1 MSDMDKKK
9 VVTELLH
16 RPGESDIYDTLF
28 DKFILENYN
37 FTVDYH
43 QIEPKKISEFIK
55 KLQDEF
61 QFKIYK
67 FFQYN
72 TLSLYIYSKDFL
84 VIIAKESK
92 KTPIQIYSNNLEILE
107 KIYNIYKP
115 FEYKN
120 SPELKIKWSDIIM
133 TARGATLTTK
143 VLEYNDFKNINELY
157 YPFLDIELFMKEFI
171 YGDENILILCGE
183 PGTGK
188 SKFAS
193 LVIKK
198 LLQNNKYFE
207 YFSNSD
213 ENDERDELKFIDL
226 EDFIEDI
233 SFEENSNKIKIHDNF
248 YYVLSTKN
256 TDIVSGDE
264 FWDKAKNSD
273 LVVLD
278 DLDFLLSSRN
288 ENREDVQKNQFL
300 SNLLSFT
307 DGIQKNKTKII
318 ITTNQ
323 PFDTIDKAL
332 LRKGRLFAILE
343 FRPLTK
349 KEALQIWESENLD
362 KKDFNKIFKDKD
374 KIKHDEIGHEIQ
386 KFKRNKKLLRKKD
399 FILDESVDAL
409 RKAQPKKVGL
419 I

>member
-1 MSDMDKKK
+1 MKKAI
-9 VVTELLH
+9 TEIIH
-16 RPGESDIYDTLF
+16 RSGESDIFDTLY
-28 DKFILENYN
+28 DKFIIENYN
-37 FTVDYH
+37 CTVDYH

-55 KLQDEF
+55 NLQENNF
-61 QFKIYK
+61 KFKIYK

-72 TLSLYIYSKDFL
+72 TLSLYIQSDDFL
-84 VIIAKESK
+84 IIIVKESK
-92 KTPIQIYSNNLEILE
+92 KTPIYIYANNLEILE
-107 KIYNIYKP
+107 KLYNIFKP

-120 SPELKIKWSDIIM
+120 TPELKIKWTDIIM
-133 TARGATLTTK
+133 TARGPSATTK
-143 VLEYNDFKNINELY
+143 VLEYDDFKNINELY
-157 YPFLDIELFMKEFI
+157 YPFLDINLFMREFI

-193 LVIKK
+193 LIIKK
-198 LLQNNKYFE
+198 LLQNEKYFE
-207 YFSNSD
+207 YFSNLSKK
-213 ENDERDELKFIDL
+213 NHSKNNNELDLIDL
-226 EDFIEDI
+226 EDFIDDMYI
-233 SFEENSNKIKIHDNF
+233 SNFEIKNHNN
-248 YYVLSTKN
+248 YYHVLSTKN
-256 TDIVSGDE
+256 IDIVSSDE
-264 FWDKAKNSD
+264 FWDKAKNND
-273 LVVLD
+273 LVILD

-323 PFDTIDKAL
+323 PFDTIDNAL

-343 FRPLTK
+343 FRPLSK
-349 KEALQIWESENLD
+349 KEALKIWESENLD

-374 KIKHDEIGHEIQ
+374 KIKHDELGHEIQ

-399 FILDESVDAL
+399 FILDESIDAL
-409 RKAQPKKVGL
+409 RKAQPRKAGL

>member
-1 MSDMDKKK
+1 MKKAI
-9 VVTELLH
+9 TEIIH
-16 RPGESDIYDTLF
+16 RSGESDIFDTLY
-28 DKFILENYN
+28 DKFIIENYN
-37 FTVDYH
+37 CTVDYH

-55 KLQDEF
+55 NLQENNF
-61 QFKIYK
+61 KFKIYK

-72 TLSLYIYSKDFL
+72 TLSLYIQSDDFL
-84 VIIAKESK
+84 IIIVKESK
-92 KTPIQIYSNNLEILE
+92 KTPIYIYANNLEILE
-107 KIYNIYKP
+107 KLYNIFKP

-120 SPELKIKWSDIIM
+120 TPELKIKWTDIIM
-133 TARGATLTTK
+133 TARGPSATTK
-143 VLEYNDFKNINELY
+143 VLEYDDFKNINELY
-157 YPFLDIELFMKEFI
+157 YPFLDINLFMREFI

-193 LVIKK
+193 LIIKK
-198 LLQNNKYFE
+198 LLQNEKYFE
-207 YFSNSD
+207 YFSNQSKK
-213 ENDERDELKFIDL
+213 NHSKNNNELDLIDL
-226 EDFIEDI
+226 EDFIDDMYI
-233 SFEENSNKIKIHDNF
+233 SNFEIKNHNN
-248 YYVLSTKN
+248 YYHVLSTKN
-256 TDIVSGDE
+256 IDIVSSDE
-264 FWDKAKNSD
+264 FWDKAKNND
-273 LVVLD
+273 LVILD

-323 PFDTIDKAL
+323 PFDTIDNAL

-343 FRPLTK
+343 FRPLSK
-349 KEALQIWESENLD
+349 KEALKIWESENLD
-362 KKDFNKIFKDKD
+362 KKNFNKIFKDKD
-374 KIKHDEIGHEIQ
+374 KIKHDELGHEIQ

-399 FILDESVDAL
+399 FILDESIDAL
-409 RKAQPKKVGL
+409 RKAQPRKAGL